1 MTYSKE
7 LHNELKRLYEKATDL
22 PWVNMTDDTF
32 FGEIRTAGGEHFTEI
47 ADMPHL
53 DDRTA
58 DFEYIVTA
66 CNNVPALL
74 DELTRLQSVEKAQ
87 EWILVSEKL
96 PEPNKRIQFFGGFEQ
111 TTHIGYYRDSAEQW
125 ESENGGYWHGK
136 NFCLITHWRPLPP
149 HPQERRND
157 K

>member
-58 DFEYIVTA
+58 
-66 CNNVPALL
+66 
-74 DELTRLQSVEKAQ
+74 Q
-87 EWILVSEKL
+87 EWVSVSERL
-96 PEPNKRIQFFGGFEQ
+96 PEEQIKVLVYGDGEFMLNSIQDGRWYL
-111 TTHIGYYRDSAEQW
+111 HM
-125 ESENGGYWHGK
+125 NV
-136 NFCLITHWRPLPP
+136 ITHWQEPLPP
-149 HPQERRND
+149 TGET